1 MFGGDIIIIDYDSVE
16 NLVMLDNTDE
26 LAFEVEFLSC
36 VVDKKRDFLV
46 VDADSH
52 FCDFVGVHYSKIKQ
66 GKLSLLDLL
75 IPQSRQE
82 IVRKLCKKDS
92 PYVYFDLYIMDNSS
106 KYNYVHC
113 TARNNENDSLCE
125 ITFAD
130 VGKSEAKS
138 KKLREKAKTMNHLI
152 ELVTGGVCLF
162 KVNPDM
168 HFEALYANE
177 ACCKIFGT
185 TKQTFNDRVYR
196 IDDLIH
202 PDDKSAAFQAIGV
215 CMATQKPIDMEL
227 RIIRHKGEY
236 IWCKLNAGIQR
247 YDKDNSPI
255 FHAMFTNI
263 SALKKAQDEADRQGE
278 YLLKVLKNVPGPVF
292 CTSYEN
298 PFEYTVVSE
307 NFIKNIGYSRKQ
319 LFEEYDGN
327 MLNIIAD
334 EDIEKVRKYFEKI
347 PKDTKLSKITYR
359 IKTKFS
365 QHITVYDTRKVIV
378 MDDGMK
384 SMIGILTDR
393 DIDDYFKLNENLSK

>member
-1 MFGGDIIIIDYDSVE
+1 
-16 NLVMLDNTDE
+16 MLDNTDE

-36 VVDKKRDFLV
+36 IVDKKNDFLV

-82 IVRKLCKKDS
+82 IMQKLCRKDS
-92 PYVYFDLYIMDNSS
+92 PYVYLDLYIMDNSS

-130 VGKSEAKS
+130 VGKSEEKS

-152 ELVTGGVCLF
+152 DTVTGGVCLF
-162 KVNPDM
+162 RVNQDM

-177 ACCKIFGT
+177 ACCRFFGT
-185 TKQTFNDRVYR
+185 TKQNFNDRAYR

-202 PDDKSAAFQAIGV
+202 PKDKSLAFQAIGV

-227 RIIRHKGEY
+227 RIIQHKDEY
-236 IWCKLNAGIQR
+236 IWCKFNAGIQR
-247 YDKDNSPI
+247 YDKDNCPI

-263 SALKKAQDEADRQGE
+263 SDLKKAQYDADRQGE

-292 CTSYEN
+292 CTSYDD
-298 PFEYTVVSE
+298 PFELTVVSE
-307 NFIKNIGYSRKQ
+307 DFTRIIGYSRTE
-319 LFEEYDGN
+319 LFEKLHGN
-327 MLNIIAD
+327 MLEIVSE
-334 EDIEKVRKYFEKI
+334 EDVNDVQKYFENM
-347 PKDTKLSKITYR
+347 PDDENVTKLTYN
-359 IKTKFS
+359 ISTKLGGEM
-365 QHITVYDTRKVIV
+365 TVYDTRKVIT
-378 MDDGMK
+378 MDDGSK
-384 SMIGILTDR
+384 SMIGMLTDR
-393 DIDDYFKLNENLSK
+393 NIDDYFS

>member
-1 MFGGDIIIIDYDSVE
+1 
-16 NLVMLDNTDE
+16 MLDNTDE

-36 VVDKKRDFLV
+36 VVDKKNDFLV

-52 FCDFVGVHYSKIKQ
+52 FCDFVGIHYSKIKQ

-82 IVRKLCKKDS
+82 VVKKLCRKDS
-92 PYVYFDLYIMDNSS
+92 PYVYLDLYIMDNSS

-113 TARNNENDSLCE
+113 TARNNDNDSLCE

-130 VGKSEAKS
+130 VGKSEKKS

-152 ELVTGGVCLF
+152 DLVTGGVCLF

-185 TKQTFNDRVYR
+185 TKQTFNDRAYR

-202 PDDKSAAFQAIGV
+202 PDDKSSAFQAIGV

-227 RIIRHKGEY
+227 RIIKHKGEF
-236 IWCKLNAGIQR
+236 IWCKFNAGIQR
-247 YDKDNSPI
+247 YDKDNCPI

-263 SALKKAQDEADRQGE
+263 SDLKRAQNKADRQGE

-292 CTSYEN
+292 CTSYDD
-298 PFEYTVVSE
+298 PFQLTVVSE
-307 NFIKNIGYSRKQ
+307 DFVRIVGYSRTE
-319 LFEEYDGN
+319 LFDKYDGN
-327 MLNIIAD
+327 MLEIINNGDA
-334 EDIEKVRKYFEKI
+334 EKVQKYFDDMSDDA
-347 PKDTKLSKITYR
+347 KDCKITYKLR
-359 IKTKFS
+359 PKYSDCID
-365 QHITVYDTRKVIV
+365 VYDTRKVIV
-378 MDDGMK
+378 MDDGTK

-393 DIDDYFKLNENLSK
+393 DIFDYFDSARKKLT